1 MIRNLGMSA
10 VLALGLS
17 AMLTTDAAAQGR
29 RGGGMMGGGGMAR
42 LLTNEGVQKEL
53 KLDENQISKANDLAE
68 KAREKMQEARPSL
81 EGLNGQELI
90 EKMQSLSQELNAKI
104 KKDASEFLKADQM
117 TRLTQIDYQNR
128 GPGVF
133 ADPDVASK
141 LKVTDDQKAAIRDI
155 MRESMEEMRSIFT
168 NSGGNRE
175 EARAKMIELQKS
187 TKEKAEGKLTDD
199 QKKAWKEMIGA
210 PFEVRF
216 APRPRR
222 ENH

>member
-1 MIRNLGMSA
+1 MSA

-29 RGGGMMGGGGMAR
+29 RGGGMMGGGGIAG

-53 KLDENQISKANDLAE
+53 KLDEDQISKANELAE
-68 KAREKMQEARPSL
+68 KAREKMQEARSSL
-81 EGLNGQELI
+81 EGLEGQERMQ
-90 EKMQSLSQELNAKI
+90 KMMELSRDLNASI
-104 KKDASEFLKADQM
+104 KKDASEFLKSDQL
-117 TRLTQIDYQNR
+117 TRLTQIEYQSR
-128 GPGVF
+128 GPAVF
-133 ADPDVASK
+133 ADPEVAAK
-141 LKVTDDQKAAIRDI
+141 LKITDDQKAAIRDI
-155 MRESMEEMRSIFT
+155 MQESMEEMRSIFS

-187 TKEKAEGKLTDD
+187 TKEKVEGKLTDD

-216 APRPRR
+216 APRQRR
-222 ENH
+222 ENN